1 MTDFTLDQTRDSF
14 LFREPHGFFDE
25 FDKVKGSSE
34 LLLAPL
40 LALQTNL
47 RSAIMVAVI
56 PFQLVYSA
64 VLDKRFNQLVIA
76 ARIHEVPIAVA
87 PETEDEKIARD
98 RIAFEK
104 ANEEFALEMRDQEVI
119 TRHAWSTVNMLKEH
133 LRRDDFR
140 SSAQELLRQTI
151 VMCWGALEIVAGDAL
166 RVVLNSR
173 PTTFRSIADARPYR
187 DALSGRLLIEAL
199 EANGFDLSEKIG
211 DLVCAAIRIDS
222 LEKIRDVYRL
232 LLADDSVD
240 IVLKNER
247 LWRIFQQRNLIVHR
261 RGLIDSWYLDNTAD
275 IGTIGTHIAFDA
287 PYIEGSPK
295 IVRDAG
301 LAIIRGCQTK
311 LNSA

>member
-1 MTDFTLDQTRDSF
+1 MGAASDGIHAIVAPLRGWSCKCRALDTRLYIGWRMTDFTLDQTRDSF

-25 FDKVKGSSE
+25 FGKVKGSSE

-140 SSAQELLRQTI
+140 LSAQELLRQTI

-187 DALSGRLLIEAL
+187 DALFRPSPNR
-199 EANGFDLSEKIG
+199 
-211 DLVCAAIRIDS
+211 
-222 LEKIRDVYRL
+222 
-232 LLADDSVD
+232 SVGG
-240 IVLKNER
+240 ER
-247 LWRIFQQRNLIVHR
+247 L
-261 RGLIDSWYLDNTAD
+261 
-275 IGTIGTHIAFDA
+275 
-287 PYIEGSPK
+287 
-295 IVRDAG
+295 
-301 LAIIRGCQTK
+301 
-311 LNSA
+311 